1 MKKNTIDLHGLIR
14 DEAFILVEDKLLRLS
29 SIGAFE
35 AYVVTGNSKPMQD
48 GVIGICERH
57 GFDYLIS
64 SHNLGEIVVSYY
76 PF

>member
-14 DEAFILVEDKLLRLS
+14 DEAFILVEDELLKLS

-48 GVIGICERH
+48 GVIRICERH
-57 GFDYLIS
+57 GFDYFIS